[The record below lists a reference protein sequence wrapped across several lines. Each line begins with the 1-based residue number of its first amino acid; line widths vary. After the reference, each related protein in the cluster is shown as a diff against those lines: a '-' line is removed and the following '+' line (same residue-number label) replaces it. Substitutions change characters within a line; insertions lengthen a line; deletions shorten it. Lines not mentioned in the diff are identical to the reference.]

1 MVCLFPMSERANTK
15 PQVHRCSC
23 IKCVFRVCGYV
34 RYEILGQKEARAK
47 EEIRCRAATGP
58 FGPHYNGSISSFSP
72 LWLAA
77 PLTMNKGCRP
87 ASCQVVSTPFSATL
101 WPTPRSLLRLHSL
114 ETGFCSGQIDVLME
128 DKFCFCWELDYW
140 IFIQL
145 LRTFSLS
152 VFGQVLHIAQI
163 LHNWPETKFKKV
175 FILLENYEWQA
186 WLEALESNFTLYPA
200 III

>member
-15 PQVHRCSC
+15 PQVHRCSS
-23 IKCVFRVCGYV
+23 IKCFFRVCGNV

-58 FGPHYNGSISSFSP
+58 FGSHYSGSISSFSP
-72 LWLAA
+72 LWIAA

-101 WPTPRSLLRLHSL
+101 WPTPRSQLRLHSL
-114 ETGFCSGQIDVLME
+114 ETGFCRGQIDFLMG
-128 DKFCFCWELDYW
+128 DKFCFSWELHYW

-145 LRTFSLS
+145 LNAFSPS
-152 VFGQVLHIAQI
+152 VLGPVSHISPTWKHIHLAQE
-163 LHNWPETKFKKV
+163 LG
-175 FILLENYEWQA
+175 LEKPK
-186 WLEALESNFTLYPA
+186 SNVAFYPA
-200 III
+200 FII

>member
-15 PQVHRCSC
+15 PQVHRCSNIRC
-23 IKCVFRVCGYV
+23 FFRVCGYV

-72 LWLAA
+72 LWIAA

-101 WPTPRSLLRLHSL
+101 WPTPRSLLRLHSS
-114 ETGFCSGQIDVLME
+114 EAGFCSGQTDVLIR
-128 DKFCFCWELDYW
+128 DKFYFSSELIYW
-140 IFIQL
+140 IFIRL
-145 LRTFSLS
+145 LSTCSLS
-152 VFGQVLHIAQI
+152 VLGFLAHLKLNLKMCSFCTRIMIGKHDLRHAID
-163 LHNWPETKFKKV
+163 
-175 FILLENYEWQA
+175 A
-186 WLEALESNFTLYPA
+186 WN
-200 III
+200 